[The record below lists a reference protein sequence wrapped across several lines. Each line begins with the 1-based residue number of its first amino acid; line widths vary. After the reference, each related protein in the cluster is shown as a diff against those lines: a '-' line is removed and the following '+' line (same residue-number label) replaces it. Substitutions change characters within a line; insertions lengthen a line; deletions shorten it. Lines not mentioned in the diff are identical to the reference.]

1 MQASFPNM
9 PYSALIMSAATK
21 PTNRLRELREAAG
34 LTLRELARQLGEDH
48 SNVGYWERTGTL
60 PRSNV
65 LVPMAAAL
73 GVTVEELLG
82 QDKPRRTAAPG
93 GKVRS
98 VFEQVQKLPRRRQ
111 DKIVEVVEALLKAS

>member
-1 MQASFPNM
+1 M
-9 PYSALIMSAATK
+9 PYSAAIMSAAK
-21 PTNRLRELREAAG
+21 QSSRLRQLREAAG
-34 LTLRELARQLGEDH
+34 LSLREFARQLDEDH
-48 SNVGYWERTGTL
+48 SNVGFWERTGTL

-82 QDKPRRTAAPG
+82 EAKPSRVTNPG

-98 VFEQVQKLPRRRQ
+98 VFARVQKLPRRQ
-111 DKIVEVVEALLKAS
+111 QEKIVEVVEALLKAS